1 MRTYAGTHILVAA
14 QRQAIAEAISTQL
27 GELGL
32 SVVQIGN
39 DADVQSAIAE
49 ADPALLVLDVALRDE
64 RGYDVC
70 AELKAHPQTNHLPIV
85 MLAGP
90 GGNLDRRR
98 ATEAGAEACL
108 TDPLDLI
115 EVSTTIHALLRT
127 KGQTDELRRAN
138 ETLQEK
144 VYLLTTLF
152 AVANQLR
159 DSLEPS
165 EVYRIAKEILQS
177 IVGAEV
183 FTIFV
188 REDDTTD
195 FRLAA
200 SRNLPTP
207 IPGQT
212 ILPLDQ
218 DIMLKVFATAEAL
231 PKPVFEESPSETTI
245 RIADGIFPVA
255 AVVPL
260 LVQRQIEGLFIV
272 HSFTA
277 ERGQPPDFELMTML
291 STQVAAAIHSAR
303 LYQKIR
309 KYTAELDTRSKE
321 LRSLRKTLEQQMYH
335 LNTLSLF
342 SSQLHRAVN
351 LGDVYAAIGDLATNF
366 IGAEQFT
373 TIFYA
378 SDEPSVYRSRAED
391 GAQVS
396 SHEDLPP
403 PYWRLAEHVI
413 DTGQP
418 YIRGDGEEQRLGD
431 ASLPT
436 DLELLP
442 VACVPLLVENKPS
455 GVLILENLLPQKDGL
470 SSHDYELL
478 SLLAQEAALAI
489 YTGHLHR
496 RVEMLAVTDGLT
508 GTYNRRY
515 LDERL
520 GLEVRRAE
528 RYMKPL
534 SLLMMDLDNLK
545 EINDR
550 YGHPCGDRALKELTA
565 AVSHLLRDVDWVAR
579 YGGDEF
585 VVVLPETDIAG
596 GHVVAQRLGEAIQ
609 EHRILCGGGADHPE
623 EIGISVSMG
632 VSCYP
637 QQEDAATILQA
648 ADQALYAAK
657 TAGKG
662 SIVVAP

>member
-1 MRTYAGTHILVAA
+1 
-14 QRQAIAEAISTQL
+14 L

-245 RIADGIFPVA
+245 RIADGIFPRG
-255 AVVPL
+255 
-260 LVQRQIEGLFIV
+260 RQLYP
-272 HSFTA
+272 SW
-277 ERGQPPDFELMTML
+277 
-291 STQVAAAIHSAR
+291 SSAR
-303 LYQKIR
+303 
-309 KYTAELDTRSKE
+309 
-321 LRSLRKTLEQQMYH
+321 
-335 LNTLSLF
+335 
-342 SSQLHRAVN
+342 
-351 LGDVYAAIGDLATNF
+351 
-366 IGAEQFT
+366 
-373 TIFYA
+373 
-378 SDEPSVYRSRAED
+378 
-391 GAQVS
+391 
-396 SHEDLPP
+396 
-403 PYWRLAEHVI
+403 
-413 DTGQP
+413 
-418 YIRGDGEEQRLGD
+418 
-431 ASLPT
+431 
-436 DLELLP
+436 
-442 VACVPLLVENKPS
+442 
-455 GVLILENLLPQKDGL
+455 
-470 SSHDYELL
+470 
-478 SLLAQEAALAI
+478 
-489 YTGHLHR
+489 
-496 RVEMLAVTDGLT
+496 
-508 GTYNRRY
+508 
-515 LDERL
+515 
-520 GLEVRRAE
+520 
-528 RYMKPL
+528 
-534 SLLMMDLDNLK
+534 
-545 EINDR
+545 
-550 YGHPCGDRALKELTA
+550 
-565 AVSHLLRDVDWVAR
+565 
-579 YGGDEF
+579 
-585 VVVLPETDIAG
+585 
-596 GHVVAQRLGEAIQ
+596 
-609 EHRILCGGGADHPE
+609 
-623 EIGISVSMG
+623 
-632 VSCYP
+632 
-637 QQEDAATILQA
+637 
-648 ADQALYAAK
+648 
-657 TAGKG
+657 
-662 SIVVAP
+662 